1 MLLQRDGT
9 ALGDHQLSVAAD
21 GGYPGREI
29 LDIGDRGGQSDDADL
44 PGKMDDDLLP
54 DRAAEPVG
62 EVMDLVEYDEPQ
74 RVERGRMLVEHVAQ
88 YLGRHDDDVGLGVD
102 RDVARQQPD
111 AVGAVNGGQ
120 VMVLLVAQR
129 LDRRGVERLDITLAG
144 QIHREVGHHGLACAR
159 RGRDEHVL
167 PPLQRVYRVLLEIV
181 QVERQRG
188 CETRGDARVM
198 RLTLLECGI
207 PLGRRWAGSI
217 RRRMFAL
224 MFDHA

>member
-1 MLLQRDGT
+1 MPWWIWLILSLFMLAMIVAGIAYA
-9 ALGDHQLSVAAD
+9 ALHGFRALNGIAEIGSRLGKPLS
-21 GGYPGREI
+21 E
-29 LDIGDRGGQSDDADL
+29 
-44 PGKMDDDLLP
+44 
-54 DRAAEPVG
+54 
-62 EVMDLVEYDEPQ
+62 
-74 RVERGRMLVEHVAQ
+74 
-88 YLGRHDDDVGLGVD
+88 
-102 RDVARQQPD
+102 
-111 AVGAVNGGQ
+111 
-120 VMVLLVAQR
+120 
-129 LDRRGVERLDITLAG
+129 LAG

>member
-1 MLLQRDGT
+1 MTTEVLRNMLYEHSTTLN
-9 ALGDHQLSVAAD
+9 ALRFV
-21 GGYPGREI
+21 I
-29 LDIGDRGGQSDDADL
+29 L
-44 PGKMDDDLLP
+44 
-54 DRAAEPVG
+54 
-62 EVMDLVEYDEPQ
+62 
-74 RVERGRMLVEHVAQ
+74 
-88 YLGRHDDDVGLGVD
+88 DDVGLGVD

-111 AVGAVNGGQ
+111 AVGTVNGGQ

-129 LDRRGVERLDITLAG
+129 LDRRGIERLDIALAG

>member
-54 DRAAEPVG
+54 DRTAEPVG

-74 RVERGRMLVEHVAQ
+74 RVEHGRMLVEHVAQ

-111 AVGAVNGGQ
+111 AVGTVNGGQ

-129 LDRRGVERLDITLAG
+129 LDRRGVERLDIALAG
-144 QIHREVGHHGLACAR
+144 QIHREVGHHGLAGAR

-167 PPLQRVYRVLLEIV
+167 PAP
-181 QVERQRG
+181 
-188 CETRGDARVM
+188 TRLSRPAGNR
-198 RLTLLECGI
+198 
-207 PLGRRWAGSI
+207 PGRMAAWLRNA
-217 RRRMFAL
+217 RRRSRYAPDASGMRHTAGKA
-224 MFDHA
+224 MGRVDPPPNVCADV

>member
-9 ALGDHQLSVAAD
+9 ALGDHQLGVAAD

-54 DRAAEPVG
+54 DRAAETVG

-88 YLGRHDDDVGLGVD
+88 YLGRHDDDVGFGVD
-102 RDVARQQPD
+102 GRVARQQPD

-129 LDRRGVERLDITLAG
+129 LDRRGIERLDIALAG

-167 PPLQRVYRVLLEIV
+167 PRSNASIASCWKSSRSNGSVAAKR
-181 QVERQRG
+181 
-188 CETRGDARVM
+188 AA
-198 RLTLLECGI
+198 TL
-207 PLGRRWAGSI
+207 
-217 RRRMFAL
+217 AL
-224 MFDHA
+224 CA